1 MELDIYITCPMQL
14 RSKDLKQ
21 SNNAQT
27 PNNGGTMLILQTN
40 IKPKIYSCVI
50 RFFLPKRESV
60 CSPFYFPLHLVY
72 EKLAGVAGNNP

>member
-21 SNNAQT
+21 SKNAQT

-40 IKPKIYSCVI
+40 IKDL
-50 RFFLPKRESV
+50 FLCHPI
-60 CSPFYFPLHLVY
+60 FPT
-72 EKLAGVAGNNP
+72 